1 MYTERPPP
9 RSCPREQVQQLRGL
23 VREQC
28 AAKPKCLHGAA
39 LSGSM
44 LGAMLTSYVQAI
56 NRGAVPCVARP
67 TNISCSFESGTAS
80 SVESAV
86 LYGTPRTMI
95 MITFSFCRSPTTSC
109 ASFFML

>member
-1 MYTERPPP
+1 M
-9 RSCPREQVQQLRGL
+9 QQLRGL

-56 NRGAVPCVARP
+56 NRGAVPCVASAWEAVKLAHEERLLKDSIANFQRAMAPLHAVGALPARPALLRSWLTLPRP
-67 TNISCSFESGTAS
+67 TAAPTATS
-80 SVESAV
+80 SAYV
-86 LYGTPRTMI
+86 
-95 MITFSFCRSPTTSC
+95 
-109 ASFFML
+109 